1 MANREI
7 DSIKQIE
14 ADALSLI
21 QKERDEAE
29 KRIRDAEMHAEELI
43 RRRHHEAHETV
54 LRMKVEAEE
63 VAIAEAEKIRREGE
77 KKVEELK
84 KNHLHRLPIAVRSI
98 LMHILGEDGAV
109 SANDETGIS
118 RVAPGVPE

>member
-14 ADALSLI
+14 ADSLSLL
-21 QKERDEAE
+21 QKEREEAE
-29 KRIRDAEMHAEELI
+29 KRIRDAERNAEELI
-43 RRRHHEAHETV
+43 RRRQHEAHETV

-63 VAIAEAEKIRREGE
+63 AAIAEAEKIRREGE
-77 KKVEELK
+77 KKVEEMK
-84 KNHLHRLPIAVRSI
+84 KHHLHRLSIAVKSI
-98 LMHILGEDGAV
+98 LMHILGENSAV